1 MTIQEI
7 NKKNIWEII
16 RPITELQKDTEILYS
31 QCMEDLENIK
41 NIILEA
47 SSKIKFNEKEHR
59 YFYNGKECIPVS
71 NVIDFWIPETDFDL
85 VAQNYVRK
93 NNILEPWQKIRQK
106 WLLKGTYSTTNGTFV
121 HQYGE
126 DLNWICNQ
134 RDRTIWTEQQGPKL
148 MNWCYI
154 EGYYIPVHPKAVAIY
169 KYFEYCLSNKEIP
182 FLAEIK
188 LNLKE
193 HQISGTFD
201 QLVYSIPKKGFIIR
215 DYKTNETLVK
225 DFKKPMKNPFQMY
238 NDEALS
244 HYILQQNLYDC
255 MLNELGIEVKE
266 KELVWLKD
274 EKFDLITLP
283 DIKNQIM
290 KAIEEL
296 Y

>member
-7 NKKNIWEII
+7 NRKNIWEII

-31 QCMEDLENIK
+31 QCTEDLENIK

-93 NNILEPWQKIRQK
+93 NNILEPWQRIRQK

-126 DLNWICNQ
+126 DLNWICNFK
-134 RDRTIWTEQQGPKL
+134 DIPEYLPLKEH
-148 MNWCYI
+148 CFV

-193 HQISGTFD
+193 HQISGTLD